1 MKTSKKIFSAMIAL
15 LLLASMLAS
24 CTPMSVLGL
33 PFLFPL
39 LDAEETTVVEGTTVP
54 AELHALMYDYVYG
67 HNGVYNYG
75 QKLAYEIVS
84 NNEIRIKDGLLLNQ
98 GRFMRIPTGSYEAI
112 TIANGTS
119 GVNRCDLIV
128 AHFETD
134 GINEIHNIRV
144 IKGTS
149 ATEPT
154 PTQGN
159 TFSGARVNEMPLYAV
174 NITGLTITSVVQK
187 FSFIKSFKDH
197 THTKSQVTDFPA
209 SLKNPTALKVQLN
222 GGSTEGTN
230 QFTYDGSAAKTLNVT
245 PSLIGLGNVPNV
257 ATNNQTPSYTDTSTF
272 ATLVSGETIS
282 TALSKIKL
290 AITNLIN
297 HIANVNNP
305 HSTTKTQVGLS
316 NVPNVATNDQTPT
329 YTDVTTLTTLASGEK
344 LSVAFPKIKLAIT
357 NLLSHIANVSNPHAT
372 TKSHVGLSNVP
383 NVTTND
389 QVPTYTDITTL
400 ATLASGEKLSV
411 ALPKIKLAITN
422 LISHLANVSN
432 PHSVTKAQVGLGSV
446 ENKSSATIR
455 GEITAAN
462 VVSAL
467 TYIPVKQLTTSNINA
482 NTLVETGVYIVTGTS
497 QTNTPLVGSWTI
509 RVEASS
515 STYVTQ
521 WATLNTGAETYKRA
535 CVNGTWNAWKLVEGE
550 RLLWT
555 GSASDNTTTIT
566 LSMSVD
572 SFGSLICIMGTSLL
586 IGEVSSLSD
595 YITASCSYY
604 EANTV
609 PYTRMVFFSKQ
620 TDKKQLK
627 IDTKGMT
634 FDMINNGL
642 TVTPI
647 TKIIGRP

>member
-1 MKTSKKIFSAMIAL
+1 MI
-15 LLLASMLAS
+15 
-24 CTPMSVLGL
+24 
-33 PFLFPL
+33 
-39 LDAEETTVVEGTTVP
+39 ENINVEGTTVP